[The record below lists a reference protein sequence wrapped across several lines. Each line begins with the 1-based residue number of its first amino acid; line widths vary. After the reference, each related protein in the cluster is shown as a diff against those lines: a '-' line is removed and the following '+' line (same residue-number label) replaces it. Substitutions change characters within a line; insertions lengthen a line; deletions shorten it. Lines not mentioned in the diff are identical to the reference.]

1 MRRMI
6 IFHGTDRSICIVSRI
21 LRYFENDIDIERSS
35 VEKYSERSSREI
47 SAAVKLDEAAYKQ
60 LGIASRSGTGCP
72 G

>member
-6 IFHGTDRSICIVSRI
+6 IFHGTKYLHSI
-21 LRYFENDIDIERSS
+21 EDIALFRKCDIERSS